1 MRVVRGARSA
11 TARNRASAHAVDLIL
26 RLWRH
31 RSDWPQGWPPPTAK
45 AMIDQITPRPSW
57 EGSPDPTGSPWIDRF
72 DETSGLWQEE
82 ARLWWAL
89 GLLEVGVEPQRAAAD
104 LAGLAGA
111 EEEADLEMMRRDVEL
126 HDEVERWLKE
136 NGASTAAKARALIEK
151 RLDEIA
157 AARRRLNR
165 EVVGEARAAPQR
177 RRGGRSGRA

>member
-1 MRVVRGARSA
+1 MRAVRGARSA

-31 RSDWPQGWPPPTAK
+31 RSDWPQGWPPPTAR
-45 AMIDQITPRPSW
+45 AIIDQITPRPSW
-57 EGSPDPTGSPWIDRF
+57 EGSPDSAGSPWIDRF
-72 DETSGLWQEE
+72 DEAFGLWQEE

-89 GLLEVGVEPQRAAAD
+89 GLLEVGVKPQCAAAN

-111 EEEADLEMMRRDVEL
+111 EEEPDLEMMRRDVEL

-136 NGASTAAKARALIEK
+136 NGASTAAKARVLIEK

-157 AARRRLNR
+157 AARRGLNQ
-165 EVVGEARAAPQR
+165 EVMGEAAAAPRR
-177 RRGGRSGRA
+177 RRGARSRRT